1 MDGVAQRPSGGVGGS
16 DGSLGR
22 LALPNR
28 RPVATTVIVGPIDRT
43 QRRLQS
49 SLAGEP
55 AMKTVRLVSLVTG
68 AFSHV
73 RNGQRGDDD
82 EDFPQTSPSGSLQ
95 DHASHTRV
103 DGDLG
108 ELMTDPGES
117 WGVVVART
125 QRSELVEKSQT
136 IIDLGTIRGLHE
148 GKVVDRPQ
156 TRLGHLQDDRSKVGA
171 QDLRLGELGTGLEVL
186 LGVQPDADSRSDT
199 ATPSGA
205 LVGTGLADGLDGQ
218 TLHLGP

>member
-1 MDGVAQRPSGGVGGS
+1 
-16 DGSLGR
+16 
-22 LALPNR
+22 
-28 RPVATTVIVGPIDRT
+28 
-43 QRRLQS
+43 
-49 SLAGEP
+49 
-55 AMKTVRLVSLVTG
+55 
-68 AFSHV
+68 
-73 RNGQRGDDD
+73 
-82 EDFPQTSPSGSLQ
+82 
-95 DHASHTRV
+95 
-103 DGDLG
+103 
-108 ELMTDPGES
+108 MTDSGES

-171 QDLRLGELGTGLEVL
+171 QDLRLGELETVLEVL